1 MKRLLS
7 LLITLSVLGVG
18 IALSFSL
25 YLTADAE
32 FEKQLESQV
41 TNVHQEVQQ
50 RFRVFDE
57 LIANDEK
64 EIQVHAAQVLKS
76 LSETLLK
83 DQTDPSLWTSDKLEA
98 LAQLHS
104 VDAIYIIDP
113 TTTVTAT
120 NFLPD
125 LGFEL
130 GTISDT
136 FKGYLLELYG
146 TGKLEVDRINISSKT
161 GIIKIYAYY
170 APKNSDYILEVSY
183 DVKKYL
189 TRNRSS
195 RYVDF
200 MFGDFFTEMT
210 RTNPLL
216 ESIDVYLVNNY
227 AAFPFLRD
235 TPPLKPDGLP
245 KIPEDDV
252 IEIKQG
258 NTLQYYSRA
267 DLNRSR
273 LHSADYLAIRST
285 FDLSPM
291 YFLLHRFIGTG
302 VIVVLCVMALAYF
315 IISFLFNKW
324 VLRRIFRIIVTLER
338 SAEGDFS
345 DNLPT
350 DKRDELGLISKHI
363 NNMNRR
369 ISVRDQELR
378 DARQTL
384 EERVAERTR
393 DLQQE
398 VEARKKAEKQM
409 MQLAATDHLTG
420 VLNRRAFDE
429 KATKEIQRAI
439 RYQRPLA
446 VILLDLDHFKEV
458 NDQYGHQCGDRVLV
472 ELANLIQ
479 PCLRSIDSLCRH
491 GGEEFII
498 LLPETGEDEAHF
510 LAERLRKEIEKK
522 IIFSDN
528 STFSITASFG
538 VASWAQEDKD
548 ILPSIHRADKALYK
562 AKEAGRNLVFLYT
575 EHEDEVHPPLQ

>member
-7 LLITLSVLGVG
+7 LLILISVLGVG
-18 IALSFSL
+18 IALSLSL
-25 YLTADAE
+25 YLTANAE
-32 FEKQLESQV
+32 FDKQLASQV

-64 EIQVHAAQVLKS
+64 EIQIHANQVLKQ
-76 LSETLLK
+76 LSKTLL
-83 DQTDPSLWTSDKLEA
+83 QGEQDPTSWTAEKLEK
-98 LAQLHS
+98 LSQEHS

-113 TTTVTAT
+113 STTVIAT

-130 GTISDT
+130 GSISDT
-136 FKGYLLELYG
+136 FKEYLLALYG

-170 APKNSDYILEVSY
+170 APKGSKYVLEVSY

-245 KIPEDDV
+245 EIPEGEV
-252 IEIKQG
+252 IEIKKG
-258 NTLQYYSRA
+258 NTLHYYSRA
-267 DLNRSR
+267 DLRRSR
-273 LHSADYLAIRST
+273 LHSADYLAIQST

-291 YFLLHRFIGTG
+291 YILLHKFISTG
-302 VIVVLCVMALAYF
+302 IFVVLGVMVLAYF

-324 VLRRIFRIIVTLER
+324 ILRRIFRIIVTLER

-345 DNLPT
+345 DSLPT
-350 DKRDELGLISKHI
+350 DKRDELGLISEHI
-363 NNMNRR
+363 NDMNRR
-369 ISVRDQELR
+369 ISVRDHELR
-378 DARQTL
+378 EAQQTL
-384 EERVAERTR
+384 EQRVTERTH

-398 VEARKKAEKQM
+398 VEARKKAEKKM
-409 MQLAATDHLTG
+409 MQLAATDPLTG

-429 KATKEIQRAI
+429 RSAEEIQRAI

-491 GGEEFII
+491 GGEEFLI

-522 IIFSDN
+522 IMFSDN
-528 STFSITASFG
+528 STFSITSSFG
-538 VASWAQEDKD
+538 VASWAQKDKD

-575 EHEDEVHPPLQ
+575 EDDDGEHPLQ